1 MQSRLPTLPAKTSF
15 VRCHDQTVPCML
27 LSAHK
32 HACTSAHRVHYI

>member
-1 MQSRLPTLPAKTSF
+1 VQNHLPTLPAKTSF
-15 VRCHDQTVPCML
+15 AHCHDQTIACVL